1 MSITTTIL
9 LDVRNQIGIII
20 GVLFGYCLK
29 KIYFDSQ
36 ENSSSKKWKSPFAE
50 NTRKPVAPLETDQ
63 SKRDEVMKRGEYYG
77 FAITPFLN

>member
-1 MSITTTIL
+1 MSIKTTIL

-20 GVLFGYCLK
+20 GILFCYYLK
-29 KIYFDSQ
+29 KIFFDSQ

-63 SKRDEVMKRGEYYG
+63 SKRDEVMKRGDYYC
-77 FAITPFLN
+77 FVITPFLN